1 MSRRREPTA
10 VPSPPGG
17 SEGERSW
24 ILAQGAR
31 GTPRRLRRGPQA
43 GQVIPQPREAGPCA
57 STHRTQVWCPDRP
70 RPPPAPPP
78 PRVRFRAPSRRAP
91 VATAAASYLG
101 SFALC
106 ALALGGG
113 APGCTGLCGRSLPAN
128 PRGSLPPAQRGTR
141 AWACPPAGH
150 TQALIPRAA
159 TGCPGRTRPPHA
171 HVFAQTNPCVWDAL
185 QPCLRALCR
194 QLLPL
199 GAFPA
204 CGDGS
209 GALRE
214 LALSLS
220 HPVTAAPDCMALPF
234 CPLPALP

>member
-10 VPSPPGG
+10 VPSPPGK
-17 SEGERSW
+17 GERSW
-24 ILAQGAR
+24 IVAQGAR

-43 GQVIPQPREAGPCA
+43 GQVIPQPREAGLCA

-78 PRVRFRAPSRRAP
+78 PRVRCQAPSRRAP

-113 APGCTGLCGRSLPAN
+113 APGCTGLCGRSPACEPPRVPATCTAGDPSLGLPSGWSHSGPYPQSRHGVPGQN
-128 PRGSLPPAQRGTR
+128 TPSSRPRLCTDGSLRRGR
-141 AWACPPAGH
+141 SS
-150 TQALIPRAA
+150 
-159 TGCPGRTRPPHA
+159 
-171 HVFAQTNPCVWDAL
+171 
-185 QPCLRALCR
+185 PCLRALCR

-220 HPVTAAPDCMALPF
+220 HPVTAAPDCVALPF